1 MGGGIARCLGEIAR
15 HYPPGEMIV
24 STGSMPGSTDS
35 DGPLAGAIDRIDVPV
50 DRLRTPTG
58 LRRWSVRALDLARS
72 RDARFVW
79 AGNVKPAG
87 YPALWIRSRRGT
99 PYGMITYGLDL
110 MILERQVGRSR
121 LKRGIAK
128 RLLGNA
134 AVVVAISRYTAAA
147 AGRLL
152 GALGLESLTERVRVV
167 PLGAD
172 AARFC
177 PGLPT
182 DRVRRRYGLEQGRWM
197 LTVARLVEHKGLVT
211 GVGVLAALRDEFPDL
226 GYVVAGTGPEQ
237 AAIQAE
243 AARLGLGQRVRLLGE
258 VPDSDLPELFNASTV
273 YLGLSQ
279 ETATQVEGFGL
290 SMIEAA
296 ACGVPAVAGRGGGV
310 ADTVQDGRTGFVVI
324 PEIGEAAEAVRNI
337 LRDSEL
343 GRRLGGAGRAEV
355 ERYFNWK
362 RVVADLSALSALHHV
377 PGGASRTLIA

>member
-15 HYPPGEMIV
+15 HYPRDEMVV
-24 STGSMPGSTDS
+24 STGSVPAAVEADMALVT
-35 DGPLAGAIDRIDVPV
+35 AVDRIEVAA

-72 RDARFVW
+72 RDIRFVW

-99 PYGMITYGLDL
+99 PYGLITYGLDL

-152 GALGLESLTERVRVV
+152 TALGLKSLTERVRVV

-172 AARFC
+172 VARFR

-182 DRVRRRYGLEQGRWM
+182 DRVRRHYGLEQRRWM
-197 LTVARLVEHKGLVT
+197 LTVARLVEHKGLLT
-211 GVGVLAALRDEFPDL
+211 GVGVLAALREEFPDL
-226 GYVVAGTGPEQ
+226 GYMIAGTGPEQ

-243 AARLGLGQRVRLLGE
+243 AARLGLEQRVRLLGE

-273 YLGLSQ
+273 YLGLSR

-296 ACGVPAVAGRGGGV
+296 ACGVPAVVGRGGGV
-310 ADTVQDGRTGFVVI
+310 GDTVQDGKTGFVVA
-324 PEIGEAAEAVRNI
+324 PEIADGAAAVRAI
-337 LRDSEL
+337 VSDPVLA
-343 GRRLGGAGRAEV
+343 RRLGEA
-355 ERYFNWK
+355 
-362 RVVADLSALSALHHV
+362 VASQ
-377 PGGASRTLIA
+377 GGATLR

>member
-15 HYPPGEMIV
+15 HYPLGEMVV
-24 STGSMPGSTDS
+24 STGSTPGSADS
-35 DGPLAGAIDRIDVPV
+35 DAPLADAIDRIEVPA
-50 DRLRTPTG
+50 DRLRTPAG
-58 LRRWSVRALDLARS
+58 LRRWSVRALDLARAH
-72 RDARFVW
+72 DARFVW

-110 MILERQVGRSR
+110 MILERQIARSR

-134 AVVVAISRYTAAA
+134 AVVVAISRFTAAA

-152 GALGLESLTERVRVV
+152 AALGLESLPERVRVV

-172 AARFC
+172 AARFR

-226 GYVVAGTGPEQ
+226 GYLIAGSGPEQ
-237 AAIQAE
+237 GAIRAE
-243 AARLGLGQRVRLLGE
+243 AARLGLEQRVHLLGE
-258 VPDSDLPELFNASTV
+258 VPDSDLPELFNASAV
-273 YLGLSQ
+273 YLGLSR

-296 ACGVPAVAGRGGGV
+296 ACGVPAVVGRGGGV
-310 ADTVQDGRTGFVVI
+310 ADTVQDGKTGFVVV
-324 PEIGEAAEAVRNI
+324 PEIAEGVAVVRSV
-337 LRDSEL
+337 LSDPVL
-343 GRRLGGAGRAEV
+343 ARRLGEAGRAEV
-355 ERYFNWK
+355 ERYFNWT
-362 RVVADLSALSALHHV
+362 RVAADLRRIEAELM
-377 PGGASRTLIA
+377 SREAPAAR